1 MYAFTHYVRVYVCK
15 EGVRMWVSMY
25 VCLSMHVCKYVMHLY
40 KHACI
45 AWMQTCKHIPVY
57 THSHML
63 TSHNIYICTHK
74 WIHKGTRVGP
84 HKYTYT
90 YNTEHSKQVVCIHR
104 GLCLHYRGCSI
115 RPLCVNVVNV
125 FLRWPNLT
133 LDCHRC
139 VIRPTT
145 MIERVQWRQNDDL
158 RRPNAIRRLRAGR
171 QSDWQKSRQI
181 ARQTG
186 RHAYWQKDW

>member
-1 MYAFTHYVRVYVCK
+1 MQG
-15 EGVRMWVSMY
+15 GVRMWVSMY

-40 KHACI
+40 IHACI

-115 RPLCVNVVNV
+115 RPLCVNVVNLLCRLV
-125 FLRWPNLT
+125 DDPTWHLTVTDASFDRRRWSRECSGDRMMT
-133 LDCHRC
+133 F
-139 VIRPTT
+139 
-145 MIERVQWRQNDDL
+145 DDQMQFV
-158 RRPNAIRRLRAGR
+158 AYG
-171 QSDWQKSRQI
+171 QTDS
-181 ARQTG
+181 QTG
-186 RHAYWQKDW
+186 RKADR